1 MDNQKLFLIIA
12 ILLSVFLLWDKWA
25 FRNTP
30 QPLNNI
36 AEQTSGNTIDQIN
49 TIVANTSDANS
60 DVPDFAFQEVSSDIE
75 VYGSSEQQPYTTVT
89 TDLLTVEISHKGGAI
104 QNAYLNSY
112 PSELGSETNFQLLS
126 NKKGSAFRAHSGLKG
141 SATNSLPTHESM
153 FNSQK
158 SNYGLVGET
167 LSVPFTWEN
176 ENGIDVTKTYYFQ
189 RGSHV
194 VEIDYVINNNSNNA
208 IGARSY
214 VFLERDSLDQSN
226 MMMPTFT
233 GGIVYDKDSDSVQKN
248 SFDDWSDFDNDTSKN
263 TIGGWIAMVQQYF
276 VAAWIPNQ
284 NEKQEHQS
292 YVGKNDNLYKLRS
305 VGQQMT
311 INSGSSVSVSQNKLY
326 VGPKEYG
333 NIEKVATG
341 LNYSLDYGWLD
352 ILADP
357 LSWIIHKVND
367 FVGSWGWSIIII
379 TFLIK
384 LAFYPLSEKSY
395 RSMAGMRKL
404 APRLEKI
411 KASYGDD
418 RQKMGQKTMELYKKE
433 KINPASG
440 CLPILVQIPVFIA
453 FYWMLLDT
461 VELRQM
467 PFLYLPDLSA
477 QDPYYILPLLMGASM
492 FIQQKLNPP
501 PADPMQA
508 KIMMSLPFVFTI
520 FFLWFPSGLVLYWVV
535 NNTLSI
541 AQQWT
546 INKRING

>member
-12 ILLSVFLLWDKWA
+12 ILLSVFLLWDKLA

-194 VEIDYVINNNSNNA
+194 VEIDYVINNNSNNS